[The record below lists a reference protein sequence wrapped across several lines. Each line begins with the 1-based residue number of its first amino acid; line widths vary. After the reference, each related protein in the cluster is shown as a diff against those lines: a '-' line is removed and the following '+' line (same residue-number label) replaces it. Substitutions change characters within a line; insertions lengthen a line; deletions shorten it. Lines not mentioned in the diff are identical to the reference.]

1 MRGFCRDGFPDG
13 FFFESAFGVDGSA
26 VSFDAD
32 AVGVVFG
39 FGVLAGGA
47 ESVEAGVDGA
57 VAMGGPSGLIA

>member
-1 MRGFCRDGFPDG
+1 VRGFGRDGFPDG

-39 FGVLAGGA
+39 FGLSGGGGA
-47 ESVEAGVDGA
+47 EVGVDGA
-57 VAMGGPSGLIA
+57 VAIGGPSGLIA